1 MKTIKNL
8 TLALLGLVLFAS
20 CDNDDDVATS
30 GDLNL
35 NISGLED
42 LGPDYTYE
50 GWIIV
55 NGEAVTTGTFDVN
68 GSGDLSQTSFVIDRE
83 DLEGASTFV
92 LTIEPV
98 PDADPAPSKV
108 HILAGNI
115 TGGSASLGVEHPAAL
130 GDDFL
135 SSQGN
140 YILATPTNTSSD
152 DENSGIWFLDNSS
165 GSPQAGLTLP
175 TLPEGWIYEGWV
187 VVNGQ
192 PVTTGKFSSVT
203 GADDAAPF
211 SGAQQGPPFPG
222 EDFLQNAPAGLTFP
236 VDLSNGKAVISIE
249 PVPDNSAA
257 PFVLKPLLGDIPDN
271 AAVHSVY
278 SMNNIASGTNPSGSV
293 NISIE

>member
-1 MKTIKNL
+1 M
-8 TLALLGLVLFAS
+8 ALMGLVFLAS
-20 CDNDDDVATS
+20 CDNDDDVSTS

-55 NGEAVTTGTFDVN
+55 NGEAITTGTFDVDSE
-68 GSGDLSQTSFVIDRE
+68 GTLSQTSFVIDRE
-83 DLEGASTFV
+83 DLEAASTFV

-115 TGGSASLGVEHPAAL
+115 SGGGASLSVAHPAAL
-130 GDDFL
+130 GDDFS
-135 SSQGN
+135 SSQGD
-140 YILATPTNTSSD
+140 YILATPTNESSD

-165 GSPQAGLTLP
+165 GSAEAGLTLP

-187 VVNGQ
+187 VINGQ
-192 PVTTGKFSSVT
+192 PVTTGKFSSVS
-203 GADDAAPF
+203 GADDAAPY
-211 SGAQQGPPFPG
+211 SGTQQGPPFPG

-236 VDLSNGKAVISIE
+236 VDLSNGLAVISIE
-249 PVPDNSAA
+249 PVPDNSEA
-257 PFVLKPLLGDIPDN
+257 PFVLKPLLGNIPNN

-278 SMNNIASGTNPSGSV
+278 SMNNIASGSNPSGSV
-293 NISIE
+293 SISIE